1 MLRFSDQRIFSM
13 HAMTKQ
19 TEVMNTN
26 SSLEGRLLSAGLDVP
41 LWSGAVGVWLMNQLA
56 CIAFLTLASPF
67 DICCSLWGHQN
78 VRMQKEDAY
87 DVLKKP
93 QERTTGLASIQLQ
106 TNRTTEQS
114 TQTKPSSVGCKISPW
129 LRTSFIFFSKKNI
142 LCMGV
147 CLHVC
152 LFIACM
158 SGALRSQRGS
168 PVSQKWSYRW
178 LQVPAFACQEINAPP
193 LEEQPIFFA
202 EASLNFNNLINK
214 FKCITNR
221 IKKFPSI
228 TRKMSKIDL

>member
-1 MLRFSDQRIFSM
+1 MMCSRSLKREPLDLHLSSY
-13 HAMTKQ
+13 KQ
-19 TEVMNTN
+19 TEPQNKAHKQ
-26 SSLEGRLLSAGLDVP
+26 SLHLWDAKSAHGLEDLL
-41 LWSGAVGVWLMNQLA
+41 
-56 CIAFLTLASPF
+56 F
-67 DICCSLWGHQN
+67 
-78 VRMQKEDAY
+78 
-87 DVLKKP
+87 
-93 QERTTGLASIQLQ
+93 
-106 TNRTTEQS
+106 
-114 TQTKPSSVGCKISPW
+114 
-129 LRTSFIFFSKKNI
+129 SFPKKNI